1 MNVLFEEIQSSILNL
16 VGAGIEALPG
26 LLVAIAF
33 LIFTSWAA
41 QFTRQV
47 ATRVI
52 DMAINNQSLRSLLIQ
67 LSYVAT
73 WVLGILICS
82 VIAFPDLRL
91 GDVVGLLGLGSVAIG
106 FAFQDIFKNFLAGIL
121 LLLQEP
127 FRLGDQIIV
136 DGFEGTVEEISIR
149 STQIRTYQ
157 GELIVVPNS
166 IVFTSTVQVL
176 TNLPR
181 RRTDL
186 VIGVD
191 YNTPLSHAVEV
202 LYKAIS
208 GVDGVLTE
216 PNPEVDIVGFGDS
229 SIDLKVRYWTVPYR
243 AEVRRIQTRVMLALK
258 NACDG
263 AEINIPY
270 PIRTVYHYNQERFS
284 DSFPKNVPSASSQV
298 GQGDRIW
305 RQIS

>member
-1 MNVLFEEIQSSILNL
+1 MNVLFQEIQESILNL

-41 QFTRQV
+41 KFARQV
-47 ATRVI
+47 ATRVT
-52 DMAINNQSLRSLLIQ
+52 DMAIKNQSLRSLLIQ

-73 WVLGILICS
+73 WVAGVLICS

-91 GDVVGLLGLGSVAIG
+91 GDIIGLLGLGSVAIG

-136 DGFEGTVEEISIR
+136 DGYEGTVEEISIR

-186 VIGVD
+186 AIGVD

-229 SIDLKVRYWTVPYR
+229 SIDLKVRYWTVPHR

-284 DSFPKNVPSASSQV
+284 DSFPTNLPSPSSES
-298 GQGDRIW
+298 RP
-305 RQIS
+305 

>member
-1 MNVLFEEIQSSILNL
+1 MNVLFQEIKQSILNL

-26 LLVAIAF
+26 LLVAISL
-33 LIFTSWAA
+33 LIFTSSAA
-41 QFTRQV
+41 KFAQKV
-47 ATRVI
+47 ATRVT
-52 DMAINNQSLRSLLIQ
+52 DMAIKNQSLRSLLIQ

-73 WVLGILICS
+73 WVAGILISS

-91 GDVVGLLGLGSVAIG
+91 GDIVGLLGLGSVAIG

-136 DGFEGTVEEISIR
+136 DGYEGTVEEISIR

-186 VIGVD
+186 AIGVD

-202 LYKAIS
+202 LYNAIS
-208 GVDGVLTE
+208 GVDGVLNE
-216 PNPEVDIVGFGDS
+216 PQPEVDIVGFGDS
-229 SIDLKVRYWTVPYR
+229 SIDLKVRYWTVPSKR
-243 AEVRRIQTRVMLALK
+243 EVRRIQTRVMLALK

-270 PIRTVYHYNQERFS
+270 PIRTVYHYNQEQFK
-284 DSFPKNVPSASSQV
+284 DNFPQVSAPNSSQL
-298 GQGDRIW
+298 GQ
-305 RQIS
+305 